1 MMNEKSDC
9 LYDIIGDIH
18 GQAQK
23 LETLLNNM
31 GYTFDPQR
39 HCWAHPTRTVLFV
52 GDFVDRGPEQIRTLE
67 IVRAMVDNGCAKA
80 VLGNHEFNAMAWFE
94 QDPKDPSE
102 HLRKHTDKNYHQHQ
116 RFLEEVGEGSAAHK
130 YWIDWFY
137 TLPLW
142 IDEDVR
148 LIHACW
154 HPASMA
160 LLAPMMGPNNTL
172 TPQLMEKASRKG
184 GAEFE
189 AVELLCK
196 GMEVALPR
204 GAVFV
209 DKQGVA
215 RSQTRTA
222 WWDET
227 LTTYKRAAL
236 VNVELAA
243 QLPDEPIP
251 LHSLVNYDNQ
261 KPLFFG
267 HYWMTGAPRIL
278 GEKLCCVDYSA
289 AIGDHPLVAYRFDG
303 EDVLSVE
310 KFSSSSVEPTATER
324 RKVSV

>member
-1 MMNEKSDC
+1 MQ
-9 LYDIIGDIH
+9 YDIIGDIH

-23 LETLLNNM
+23 LEDLLHNM
-31 GYTFDPQR
+31 GYEFDPQR
-39 HCWAHPTRTVLFV
+39 GWAHPARTALFV
-52 GDFVDRGPEQIRTLE
+52 GDFVDRGPEQLRTLE
-67 IVRAMVDNGCAKA
+67 IVRAMVENGSAKA
-80 VLGNHEFNAMAWFE
+80 VMGNHEFNAIAWFE
-94 QDPKDPSE
+94 VDPLNPE
-102 HLRKHTDKNYHQHQ
+102 QHLRQHTEKNFHQHQ
-116 RFLEEVGEGSAAHK
+116 RFLEEVGDGSALHE
-130 YWIDWFY
+130 YWVKWFY

-154 HPASMA
+154 HTPSME
-160 LLAPMMGPNNTL
+160 LLAPVLGPNNTL
-172 TPQLMEKASRKG
+172 TPALVEKASRKG
-184 GAEFE
+184 QPEFI

-196 GMEVALPR
+196 GMEVELPV

-209 DKQGVA
+209 DKQGIE
-215 RSQTRTA
+215 RTQTRTA

-227 LTTYKRAAL
+227 LTTYKRASL
-236 VNVELAA
+236 VNQELAA
-243 QLPDEPIP
+243 QLPDDPIP

-278 GEKLCCVDYSA
+278 GNQLCCVDYSA

-303 EDVLSVE
+303 EEVLSVK
-310 KFSSSSVEPTATER
+310 KFVSSSLEPTATER